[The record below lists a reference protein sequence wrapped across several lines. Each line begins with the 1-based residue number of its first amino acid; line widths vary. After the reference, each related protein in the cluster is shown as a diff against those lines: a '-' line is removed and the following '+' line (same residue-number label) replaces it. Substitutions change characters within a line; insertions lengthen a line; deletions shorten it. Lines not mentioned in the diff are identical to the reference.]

1 MYGGDIMI
9 VRDETANTF
18 VHIDL
23 PNYRVRDLIEEY
35 EGLDSYEVKGVTMD
49 FTQFLIWED
58 QADINPDLVTE
69 VAEGMVREVR
79 TDR

>member
-1 MYGGDIMI
+1 MI
-9 VRDETANTF
+9 VRDETANTL

-23 PNYRVRDLIEEY
+23 PNYRVRSLIDEY
-35 EGLDSYEVKGVTMD
+35 ESLDSYQVNGVTMD
-49 FTQFLIWED
+49 FTQFLIWGD

-69 VAEGMVREVR
+69 VANGMVRSVR